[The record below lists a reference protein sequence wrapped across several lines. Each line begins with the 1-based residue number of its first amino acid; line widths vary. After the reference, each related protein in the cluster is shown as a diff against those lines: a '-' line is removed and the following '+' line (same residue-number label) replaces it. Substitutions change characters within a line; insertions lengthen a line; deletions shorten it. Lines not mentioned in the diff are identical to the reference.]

1 MMSKTPVKMQNYLN
15 KLDALGL
22 SQVRLLVPKEAEPE
36 LQEVAESLRLK
47 YMQTLVKTAKTDD
60 PRLLALSQ
68 GNLAAAVKSDV
79 IAMWRRDLTESQH
92 LLFDK
97 KVLTM
102 QEVWSTMVLAMQS
115 HHAAVMRDD
124 AAAALRHR
132 AEAAVAAT
140 MYKSAKDDLMRYLVT
155 ATAVNAA

>member
-1 MMSKTPVKMQNYLN
+1 VMAKTPIKMQNYLN

-22 SQVRLLVPKEAEPE
+22 SQVRLLVPKEAEPQ
-36 LQEVAESLRLK
+36 LQEIAEGIRLK
-47 YMQTLVKTAKTDD
+47 YMQTLVKTAKGDD

-68 GNLAAAVKSDV
+68 GNLASAIKSDV
-79 IAMWRRDLTESQH
+79 IAMWRRDLTASQH

-115 HHAAVMRDD
+115 HHAAIMRDD
-124 AAAALRHR
+124 QAAALRHR
-132 AEAAVAAT
+132 AEAAVAAS
-140 MYKSAKDDLMRYLVT
+140 MYKSAKDDLTRYT
-155 ATAVNAA
+155 TTAVRAA